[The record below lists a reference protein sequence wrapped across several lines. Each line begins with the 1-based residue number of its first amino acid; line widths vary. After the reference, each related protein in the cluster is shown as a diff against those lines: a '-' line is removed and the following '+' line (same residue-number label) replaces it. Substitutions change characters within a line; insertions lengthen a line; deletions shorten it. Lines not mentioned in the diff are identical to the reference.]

1 MKSYSSGYSDME
13 ELKLILIVGP
23 TASGKTAASIYAA
36 IKLNGEIV
44 SADSIQVYKGMDIG
58 SAKPTM
64 QERQGIP
71 HHLMDA
77 IDINSPKFSVAE
89 FRKMA
94 GEAIDDIAG
103 RGKQPIVVGG
113 TGLYINSLVFPL
125 NFTEV
130 QSDEKLRSELSEIE
144 ERQGRGTL
152 HAMLQEEDP
161 ESAARLH
168 PNDTKRI
175 IRALEVLRLTG
186 KPIDAHGGDFSNK
199 AGAEIPYN
207 PVMIGLTM
215 PRAMLYDRINRR
227 VDIMLE
233 QGLVEEARAIYDR
246 NYDRSLPAL
255 QGLGYKQLF
264 RVFDGEYTLSE
275 GIEAIKQETRRFAK
289 RQLTWFRRD
298 RRITWLDVS
307 TFENA
312 EALGEEVCRICTRGM

>member
-1 MKSYSSGYSDME
+1 M
-13 ELKLILIVGP
+13 
-23 TASGKTAASIYAA
+23 
-36 IKLNGEIV
+36 
-44 SADSIQVYKGMDIG
+44 
-58 SAKPTM
+58 
-64 QERQGIP
+64 
-71 HHLMDA
+71 
-77 IDINSPKFSVAE
+77 
-89 FRKMA
+89 
-94 GEAIDDIAG
+94 
-103 RGKQPIVVGG
+103 
-113 TGLYINSLVFPL
+113 
-125 NFTEV
+125 
-130 QSDEKLRSELSEIE
+130 
-144 ERQGRGTL
+144 
-152 HAMLQEEDP
+152 
-161 ESAARLH
+161 
-168 PNDTKRI
+168 
-175 IRALEVLRLTG
+175 LRLTG

-199 AGAEIPYN
+199 AGAEIPYD
-207 PVMIGLTM
+207 PIMIGLTM

-307 TFENA
+307 TFESA

>member
-1 MKSYSSGYSDME
+1 ME
-13 ELKLILIVGP
+13 KQKLILIVGP

-94 GEAIDDIAG
+94 GEAIEDIAG

-207 PVMIGLTM
+207 PVM
-215 PRAMLYDRINRR
+215 
-227 VDIMLE
+227 LE

-307 TFENA
+307 TFESA

>member
-1 MKSYSSGYSDME
+1 ME

-94 GEAIDDIAG
+94 GEAIEDIAG

-233 QGLVEEARAIYDR
+233 QGAGDIR
-246 NYDRSLPAL
+246 
-255 QGLGYKQLF
+255 
-264 RVFDGEYTLSE
+264 
-275 GIEAIKQETRRFAK
+275 QELRPKPTR
-289 RQLTWFRRD
+289 TSGPW
-298 RRITWLDVS
+298 V
-307 TFENA
+307 
-312 EALGEEVCRICTRGM
+312 

>member
-13 ELKLILIVGP
+13 ALKLILIVGP

-94 GEAIDDIAG
+94 GEAIEDIAG

-207 PVMIGLTM
+207 PVMIGL
-215 PRAMLYDRINRR
+215 
-227 VDIMLE
+227 LE

-307 TFENA
+307 TFESA

>member
-1 MKSYSSGYSDME
+1 ME

-23 TASGKTAASIYAA
+23 TASGKTSASIYAA

-77 IDINSPKFSVAE
+77 
-89 FRKMA
+89 
-94 GEAIDDIAG
+94 
-103 RGKQPIVVGG
+103 
-113 TGLYINSLVFPL
+113 NSLVFPL

-307 TFENA
+307 TFESA